1 MYFVLVGILKMLIT
15 WKSCRV
21 PFLSVIWAPCDA
33 NENME
38 DIEFNLHKHRCS
50 H

>member
-21 PFLSVIWAPCDA
+21 PLRVLPRPRDA

-38 DIEFNLHKHRCS
+38 DIEFNLHKHLCPY
-50 H
+50 